1 MVKPFRINSKKV
13 FLTYPKCDIPKDQCL
28 LLLKENVY
36 YHDFVKYCIAQEPH
50 QDGYPHLHVY
60 LQYDRKLNI
69 KSCRSFD
76 MVYQDKT
83 YHGKYE
89 GCRSP
94 KECLQYIVKHDKQ
107 PLTNIED
114 LDEVDQ
120 DAWQEFYDEPDPDKA
135 FQSIADKGKEL
146 VKLDVQIQRVL
157 KRKRD
162 AISDVEYIPRYS
174 STMFNE
180 NLYISLWFD
189 DNVGITK
196 DRYQLLVITGPPC
209 VGKTSYVRSL
219 GPHIYLQSDYNLH
232 QLMTGL
238 KDTKNRFIVWD
249 DIHWVKDLPNKL
261 RNCLLGMG
269 QQTLSDK
276 YMKKEI
282 VNVTIPSIVINNG
295 DNEFLLL
302 LNQTKWQNQYV
313 HVHICEPTF
322 VTF

>member
-1 MVKPFRINSKKV
+1 MPSFRINSKKV
-13 FLTYPKCDIPKDQCL
+13 AITYPQCSISKEQCL
-28 LLLKENVY
+28 LLLKDNAY
-36 YHDFVKYCIAQEPH
+36 YHDFIKYCIAQERH
-50 QDGYPHLHVY
+50 EDGGYHLHVY

-69 KSCRSFD
+69 KSPKCFD
-76 MVYQDKT
+76 MVNGEETIHGNYQS
-83 YHGKYE
+83 
-89 GCRSP
+89 CRYA
-94 KECLQYIVKHDKQ
+94 KNWLEYIVKDDKH

-114 LDEVDQ
+114 LDDVDQ
-120 DAWQEFYDEPDPDKA
+120 DAWQLFYDEPDPDKA
-135 FQSIADKGKEL
+135 MEAIADKGKEL

-174 STMFNE
+174 PNMFNE

-209 VGKTSYVRSL
+209 VGKTSYIRSL
-219 GPHIYLQSDYNLH
+219 GPHIYIQSDYNLH

-238 KDTKNRFIVWD
+238 KDSKNMFIVWD

-302 LNQTKWQNQYV
+302 LNQSKWQNQYV
-313 HVHICEPTF
+313 HVHISEPTF
-322 VTF
+322 FQV